1 MYYFKPSKV
10 KGKIYMQ
17 IWKKEGTNRSYVLT
31 IGCAESAYKV
41 FSNLEKLMKDGQLNL
56 D

>member
-17 IWKKEGTNRSYVLT
+17 IWKKEDNKRTYLLT
-31 IGCAESAYKV
+31 IGSAESAYRI
-41 FSNLEKLMKDGQLNL
+41 FSSLERLMIKGEL